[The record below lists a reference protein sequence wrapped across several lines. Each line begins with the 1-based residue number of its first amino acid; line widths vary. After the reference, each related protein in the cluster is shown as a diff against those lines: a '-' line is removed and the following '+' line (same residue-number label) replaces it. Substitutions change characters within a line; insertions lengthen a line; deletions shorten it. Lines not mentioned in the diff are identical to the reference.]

1 VDSADLELTQD
12 IEYLNLYSSKYGRAE
27 ALALLE
33 KTGAYLGPDRYAQ
46 DHGPVDVMRG
56 EVYRTCRS

>member
-1 VDSADLELTQD
+1 M
-12 IEYLNLYSSKYGRAE
+12 NLYSSKYGREE

-33 KTGAYLGPDRYAQ
+33 KAGAYLGPDRYAH